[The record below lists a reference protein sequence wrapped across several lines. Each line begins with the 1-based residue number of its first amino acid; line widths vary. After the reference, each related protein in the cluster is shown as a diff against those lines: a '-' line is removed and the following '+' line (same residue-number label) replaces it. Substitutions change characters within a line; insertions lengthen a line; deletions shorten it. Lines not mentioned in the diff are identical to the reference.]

1 MSRPATR
8 LLGFLEL
15 LQGAPSVTGA
25 EAARRLGVD
34 VRTVRRY
41 VRALQELDIPVEGAR
56 GTGGGYRL
64 RPGYRL
70 PPLMLGDDEA
80 TAVVVGLVTTQRLGL
95 DGAEPAL
102 AKVRRVL
109 PAALRRRAEALE
121 GAVGFLDAG
130 GTVAPP
136 GPALLVLADAARRHR
151 RVCAVY
157 TPAGGEPRE
166 RELDPF
172 GVVVHGGRWYVS
184 SRDVRSGEL
193 RTFRV
198 DRLGD
203 VVLGEPVDGPPEGF
217 DAVAEVARSLAR
229 VPWRWAVEVVLHAPV
244 AAVAERLP
252 PALVELEPAGEGDTL
267 LRMRAD
273 TLAWAAELLA
283 GVGCAFTVRAPDEL
297 RGEVRAVAARLA
309 ASAEAR

>member
-25 EAARRLGVD
+25 EAAQRLGVD

-41 VRALQELDIPVEGAR
+41 VRALQELDIPVDGAR

-70 PPLMLGDDEA
+70 PPLMLVDDEA

-95 DGAEPAL
+95 DGAESAL

-121 GAVGFLDAG
+121 GVVGFLDG
-130 GTVAPP
+130 GGSVAPP
-136 GPALLVLADAARRHR
+136 GASLLVLADAARRHR
-151 RVCAVY
+151 RVRAVY
-157 TPAGGEPRE
+157 TSPDGESRE
-166 RELDPF
+166 RQLDPF

-184 SRDVRSGEL
+184 ARDGRSGEL

-198 DRLGD
+198 DRLRD
-203 VVLGEPVDGPPEGF
+203 VALGAPVAGPPDGF

-229 VPWRWAVEVVLHAPV
+229 VPWRWAVEVVLHAPL

-252 PALVELEPAGEGDTL
+252 LATVELEPAGEGDTL

-283 GVGCAFTVRAPDEL
+283 GAGFAFTVRAPEEL
-297 RGEVRAVAARLA
+297 RGEVRAVAARLVA
-309 ASAEAR
+309 AARAR